1 MKKTAAK
8 SGRRVNV
15 AVVGLG
21 FMGMMHLKTW
31 QKIKQARIVAVC
43 GNTRLPVNGKLA
55 GVAGNLAG
63 SDDATL
69 PRDVKVY
76 SDFDA
81 LLADDNVELVDLC
94 TPTLLHDVQAIAA
107 LKSGKH

>member
-55 GVAGNLAG
+55 GVAG
-63 SDDATL
+63 T
-69 PRDVKVY
+69 
-76 SDFDA
+76 
-81 LLADDNVELVDLC
+81 
-94 TPTLLHDVQAIAA
+94 AA
-107 LKSGKH
+107 LAEKIKAAADEAMKRRIFFMPGMVVRFWPEWTWLKQAVESGAYG